1 MAAFAGISGS
11 TRINDGALLGGR
23 VGIADHRLI
32 GEGAVL
38 AAGAAIM
45 HDVPAGETWAGYPA
59 KPIRRWLRETAWL
72 GRKASG
78 ARDGKD

>member
-1 MAAFAGISGS
+1 
-11 TRINDGALLGGR
+11 
-23 VGIADHRLI
+23 
-32 GEGAVL
+32 
-38 AAGAAIM
+38 M